1 MKEAKTFEEYILN
14 ELKDAKE
21 NVKTGVRLL
30 KMAMAVLDHKNALLE
45 IFRSRLE
52 VRPLPDGTRVIAMSP
67 VFNMFDEKEF
77 RALERFL
84 NPEGEE
90 EEEN

>member
-1 MKEAKTFEEYILN
+1 MEKAKTFEEYILN

-30 KMAMAVLDHKNALLE
+30 KMAMAVLDHKNAFLE

-52 VRPLPDGTRVIAMSP
+52 VRALPDGTRVIGMSP
-67 VFNMFDEKEF
+67 VFGTFDRAEF
-77 RALERFL
+77 ELLEEFL
-84 NPEGEE
+84 KPGEE
-90 EEEN
+90 EEEE

>member
-30 KMAMAVLDHKNALLE
+30 KMAMAVLDRKNALLE

-52 VRPLPDGTRVIAMSP
+52 VRTLPDGTRVIGMSP
-67 VFNMFDEKEF
+67 VFSTFDRAEF
-77 RALERFL
+77 ELLEEFL
-84 NPEGEE
+84 KPGEE
-90 EEEN
+90 EDD

>member
-30 KMAMAVLDHKNALLE
+30 KMAMAVLDAKNALLDV
-45 IFRSRLE
+45 FRERLE
-52 VRPLPDGTRVIAMSP
+52 KRTLPDGTQVIDMSP
-67 VFNMFDEKEF
+67 VFSSFDRDEF
-77 RALERFL
+77 ELLEEFL
-84 NPEGEE
+84 KLGEE
-90 EEEN
+90 EEED